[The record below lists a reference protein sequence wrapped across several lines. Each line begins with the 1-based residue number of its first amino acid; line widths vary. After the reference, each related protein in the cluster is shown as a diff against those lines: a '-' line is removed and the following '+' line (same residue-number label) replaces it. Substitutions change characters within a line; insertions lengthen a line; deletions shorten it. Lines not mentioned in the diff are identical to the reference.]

1 MSPTTARAVLSRGY
15 AAERSFRATAG
26 AGARQR
32 GVKKL
37 NRNPRDLRLSTETLR
52 ALSQSQLLLA
62 AGGTPSEGG
71 SFMLVHC
78 CSAPVSARD
87 GQ

>member
-1 MSPTTARAVLSRGY
+1 M
-15 AAERSFRATAG
+15 
-26 AGARQR
+26 
-32 GVKKL
+32 KKL

-62 AGGTPSEGG
+62 AGGTPSAGG
-71 SFMLVHC
+71 SFMLVNC
-78 CSAPVSARD
+78 CSAPD